1 MIREHAGVLL
11 AILDHWRLTA
21 IYLAVAT
28 VAAVVI
34 EVLR

>member
-1 MIREHAGVLL
+1 MREHAGVAL

-21 IYLAVAT
+21 LYLAAAT

-34 EVLR
+34 EILR